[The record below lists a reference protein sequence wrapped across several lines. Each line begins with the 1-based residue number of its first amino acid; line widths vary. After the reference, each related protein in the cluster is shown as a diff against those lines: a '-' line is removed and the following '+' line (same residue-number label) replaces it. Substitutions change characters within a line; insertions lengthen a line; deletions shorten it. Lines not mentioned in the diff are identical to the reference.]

1 MPSHTT
7 LIVIIVTKENTNS
20 LAYGFAKYQLADND
34 FKIIRWKYFYS
45 FNKLQVEFSVGD
57 IVMFAG
63 KFVIKNLEQHVT
75 VSCANVIAVGDS
87 NHEFEAN
94 EIPISVPHCMF
105 QIIVSR
111 EPKECGESM
120 YFEAGCYQ
128 YNSHTNSKNVHMKLR
143 IFYPTNAPQFSYLRA
158 NSSIRTSK
166 LFIVSGFVSCITS
179 DFVIFEVTDIDFM
192 TSNVNVV
199 QDAQPSITSTVSER
213 RSDIDMI
220 AEDTDSNIPR
230 AVKRPRRL
238 TSRPL
243 KQSSGLST
251 INDESAAPSQDPG
264 PSTNIGTDTVRIQ
277 KNKNKLSDLALN
289 LLEPL
294 TVDSAQ
300 DRRVR
305 VEDALEDG
313 DKFEILEES
322 VVEVPKKN
330 KCRKALKK
338 K

>member
-1 MPSHTT
+1 M
-7 LIVIIVTKENTNS
+7 LEI
-20 LAYGFAKYQLADND
+20 
-34 FKIIRWKYFYS
+34 FYP
-45 FNKLQVEFSVGD
+45 FNKPQVESSVGD
-57 IVMFAG
+57 IMMFAG

-94 EIPISVPHCMF
+94 KIPISVPHCMF
-105 QIIVSR
+105 HVIVSR
-111 EPKECGESM
+111 ELKECREST

-143 IFYPTNAPQFSYLRA
+143 IFYPTNAPWFSYLRA
-158 NSSIRTSK
+158 NSSIRTGRS
-166 LFIVSGFVSCITS
+166 FIVSGFISRITS
-179 DFVIFEVTDIDFM
+179 DFVIFEVTDVDFM

-220 AEDTDSNIPR
+220 AEDTNSNIPR
-230 AVKRPRRL
+230 AVKRPCRL

-251 INDESAAPSQDPG
+251 INDESAALSQDPG
-264 PSTNIGTDTVRIQ
+264 SSTNI
-277 KNKNKLSDLALN
+277 ALN
-289 LLEPL
+289 LEPL

-300 DRRVR
+300 DSRVR
-305 VEDALEDG
+305 VEVALED
-313 DKFEILEES
+313 DDEFEILKKS
-322 VVEVPKKN
+322 VVEVPKKIKVYFKN
-330 KCRKALKK
+330 FVIYLSDKK
-338 K
+338 NVVLEYDID